1 MTSWVAIRRDS
12 VPDVRGISAEA
23 PERLHVR
30 LKLSTRPPAEWVH
43 AFQDVPSKK
52 QVMTVH
58 QNEIYLTP
66 PDAEL
71 EVYVAEADE
80 RIQVANQSYEATVLP
95 ALQAAQDKRRDDDAD
110 DRRRIDDAKHR
121 AQTLEPSRPEV

>member
-1 MTSWVAIRRDS
+1 MTSWVAIRRES
-12 VPDVRGISAEA
+12 IPDVKGISAEA

-43 AFQDVPSKK
+43 AFQDVPSTKE
-52 QVMTVH
+52 VMTVH

-71 EVYVAEADE
+71 EGYVAEADE
-80 RIQVANQSYEATVLP
+80 RIEVANRSYETTVLP
-95 ALQAAQDKRRDDDAD
+95 TLQAAQDKQHDEDAD
-110 DRRRIDDAKHR
+110 DRRRVDDAKHR
-121 AQTLEPSRPEV
+121 AEKLEPSTHET